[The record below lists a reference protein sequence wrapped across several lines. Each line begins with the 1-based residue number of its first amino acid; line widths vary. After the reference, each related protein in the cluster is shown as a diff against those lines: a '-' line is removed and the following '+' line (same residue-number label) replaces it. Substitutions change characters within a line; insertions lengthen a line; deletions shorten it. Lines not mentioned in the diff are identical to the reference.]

1 MYNVLHKIIMYNT
14 FTSIHVASCIA
25 SYHSNVILI
34 MINRMKIHEKVH
46 VDVYLLFHVFSS
58 FKHHI

>member
-1 MYNVLHKIIMYNT
+1 MYT
-14 FTSIHVASCIA
+14 FTGIHVASCIA

-34 MINRMKIHEKVH
+34 MLNMMLKTEMKIHEK